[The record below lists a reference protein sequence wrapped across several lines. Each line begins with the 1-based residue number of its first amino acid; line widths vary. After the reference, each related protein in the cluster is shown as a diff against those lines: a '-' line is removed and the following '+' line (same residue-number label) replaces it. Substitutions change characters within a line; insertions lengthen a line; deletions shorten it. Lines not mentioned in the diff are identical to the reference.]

1 MGLLSMSCFNR
12 QGEVKADDAKYTGT
26 EPTWDDA
33 DKLTEYQL
41 TERMAKG
48 LAFYSYYCTKKDLL
62 NDLIVFMNDENKYT
76 KKQINEIKRHYE
88 KIYLFTVMKVARMFN
103 RGCPKSIDNGTTYSY
118 INVEIENALKQTAK
132 FVYNKELENQ
142 DKPKVPQISPVVR
155 LINKINRE
163 VIAYCEIE
171 IDSIIQ
177 GEEYAPINMTK
188 LLGESEMSAK
198 GCEMILECLHKEVMD
213 FTLIQSGKDED
224 LNEAYSFVNKR
235 QISKVI
241 KTVRDWICDVE
252 KYRQTVKKT
261 TVRVKKVKPAGAQVK
276 DLKYDKDGSSISATK
291 IPGSIDTIIFNSK
304 TRKLQVYKAVGRQ
317 GLSVKGTSI
326 KDFDDVKSFQF
337 TVRKVAI
344 HHFIG
349 KDPKWIEKNMSD
361 KVKRT
366 KVNGRVN
373 EHCRIV
379 YVK

>member
-1 MGLLSMSCFNR
+1 MSCFNR

-163 VIAYCEIE
+163 VIAYC
-171 IDSIIQ
+171 
-177 GEEYAPINMTK
+177 
-188 LLGESEMSAK
+188 
-198 GCEMILECLHKEVMD
+198 
-213 FTLIQSGKDED
+213 
-224 LNEAYSFVNKR
+224 
-235 QISKVI
+235 
-241 KTVRDWICDVE
+241 
-252 KYRQTVKKT
+252 
-261 TVRVKKVKPAGAQVK
+261 
-276 DLKYDKDGSSISATK
+276 
-291 IPGSIDTIIFNSK
+291 
-304 TRKLQVYKAVGRQ
+304 
-317 GLSVKGTSI
+317 
-326 KDFDDVKSFQF
+326 
-337 TVRKVAI
+337 
-344 HHFIG
+344 
-349 KDPKWIEKNMSD
+349 
-361 KVKRT
+361 
-366 KVNGRVN
+366 
-373 EHCRIV
+373 
-379 YVK
+379 

>member
-26 EPTWDDA
+26 EPTWDDI

-41 TERMAKG
+41 TERVARG

-62 NDLIVFMNDENKYT
+62 KDLVTYMNDEGFT
-76 KKQINEIKRHYE
+76 KKQVNEIKRHYD
-88 KIYLFTVMKVARMFN
+88 KLNLFTAMKVARMFN
-103 RGCPKSIDNGTTYSY
+103 RGCPKNIDNGTTYKY
-118 INVEIENALKQTAK
+118 LNDELNIAINESKRFIW
-132 FVYNKELENQ
+132 NKEKE
-142 DKPKVPQISPVVR
+142 KSEVPKVPQISPIQR
-155 LINKINRE
+155 LHDKCNNK
-163 VIAYCEIE
+163 VIIYCEIE

-177 GEEYAPINMTK
+177 GEEYVPINMTK

-304 TRKLQVYKAVGRQ
+304 TRKLQIYKAVGRQ